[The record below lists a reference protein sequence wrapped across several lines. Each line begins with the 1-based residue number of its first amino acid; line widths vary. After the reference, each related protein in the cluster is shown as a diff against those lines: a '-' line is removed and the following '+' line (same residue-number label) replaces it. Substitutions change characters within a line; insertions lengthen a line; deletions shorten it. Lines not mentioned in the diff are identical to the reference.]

1 MVRNMTKGSPVKLL
15 LAFALPLLVANVFQ
29 QLYSV
34 ADAMVLGRGVGVNA
48 LAAAGSTGSVHFFI
62 FGFINGLTHGYS
74 ILISQR
80 FGAGD
85 ESDMRRTVMNAGYL
99 GFMSAVVITALSLIF
114 SRPLMT
120 LMGTPTDIFDD
131 ALLYIRII
139 FIGILTIGVLQYA
152 FEYSSSA
159 RRQHVA
165 AHYHSHQLGSEHRAG
180 HSVCHG
186 F

>member
-1 MVRNMTKGSPVKLL
+1 MVAKVSFEGSSFVVRNMTKGSPVKLL

-85 ESDMRRTVMNAGYL
+85 ESDMRRTVMNA
-99 GFMSAVVITALSLIF
+99 S
-114 SRPLMT
+114 
-120 LMGTPTDIFDD
+120 
-131 ALLYIRII
+131 
-139 FIGILTIGVLQYA
+139 
-152 FEYSSSA
+152 
-159 RRQHVA
+159 
-165 AHYHSHQLGSEHRAG
+165 GS
-180 HSVCHG
+180 